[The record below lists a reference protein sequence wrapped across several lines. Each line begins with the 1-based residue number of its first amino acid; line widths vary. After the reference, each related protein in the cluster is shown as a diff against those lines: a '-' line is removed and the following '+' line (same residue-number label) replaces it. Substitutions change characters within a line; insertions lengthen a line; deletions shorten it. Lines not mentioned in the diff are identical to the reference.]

1 MAEVG
6 VVGAGYV
13 GLTTAV
19 CMARLGHV
27 VHATDLDHGRVAE
40 LRAGRSTMDEPG
52 TAELLAEG
60 LAAGRLTFGTDPAGH
75 RDAEVVFLCLPT
87 PAGPYAGVDLGP
99 FDAALRE
106 LADVLAPGAVVVTKS
121 TVPVGT
127 TGRVAATLGRPDV
140 AAVSNPEFLREG
152 HTVEDFLR
160 PSRIVV
166 GADDH
171 DAGSTVA
178 ALYDDLGAPL
188 VRTDPAGAELAKY
201 ASNAF
206 LAVKASFAHGLATLC
221 EHAGTDMAD
230 VAAVMG
236 LDDRIGPSFL
246 SPGPGWG
253 GPCLPKDTHALRHA
267 AREAGVAMPLLDAAL
282 RSNDARREQVR
293 DSVRDAAGH
302 PLRGARIG
310 LLGLAFKAGTADVRD
325 SPALAVA
332 ERLAMDGAVLVG
344 HDPAVSEKDLPDGCP
359 VQLVDDAHLVA
370 EDAVAVVVLTEW
382 PQFRELDWRRMAAT
396 AGRAAVVDTRAL
408 LDPATVAAAG
418 WTVRGGGR
426 GRPS

>member
-1 MAEVG
+1 MPEIG

-19 CMARLGHV
+19 CLAHLGHV
-27 VHATDLDHGRVAE
+27 VHATDLDHGKVAE

-52 TAELLAEG
+52 LAELLSAG
-60 LAAGRLTFGTDPAGH
+60 AAAGRLTFGTDPAGH
-75 RDAEVVFLCLPT
+75 RHTDVVFLCLPT
-87 PAGPYAGVDLGP
+87 PADPDAGVDLGP
-99 FDAALRE
+99 FEAALGALR
-106 LADVLAPGAVVVTKS
+106 DVLAPGAVIVTKS

-127 TGRVAATLGRPDV
+127 TGRVAATLGRRDV

-160 PSRIVV
+160 PARIVV
-166 GADDH
+166 GADDA
-171 DAGSTVA
+171 DAGRRVA
-178 ALYDDLGAPL
+178 ALYDGLDAPI
-188 VRTDPAGAELAKY
+188 VRTDAAGAELAKY

-206 LAVKASFAHGLATLC
+206 LACKASYAHALAALC
-221 EHAGTDMAD
+221 ENAGTDMAD

-246 SPGPGWG
+246 APGPGWG

-267 AREAGVAMPLLDAAL
+267 AREAGVAMPMLDAAL
-282 RSNDARREQVR
+282 RSNDDRRTQVR
-293 DSVRDAAGH
+293 DTVRSLVGR
-302 PLRGARIG
+302 PLRGVRIG

-332 ERLAMDGAVLVG
+332 DLLARDGAVLVG

-359 VQLVDDAHLVA
+359 VQLVDDPHLVA
-370 EDAVAVVVLTEW
+370 HGASAVVVLTEW
-382 PQFRELDWRRMAAT
+382 PQFRDLDWPRMAAL
-396 AGRAAVVDTRAL
+396 ADHPAVVDTRAV
-408 LDPATVAAAG
+408 LDPTTLTAAG
-418 WTVRGGGR
+418 WTLRGGGR
-426 GRPS
+426 GRWI